1 MFENIVVFRIAMM
14 GFHLYVYYWD
24 DDEHHV
30 GSFLLTNVSEMQKVA
45 DPADVSE
52 LFISAGAKF
61 RDSLGNI
68 WPFLE
73 IFGKI
78 G

>member
-45 DPADVSE
+45 DPADVSV
-52 LFISAGAKF
+52 LFFSAGANF
-61 RDSLGNI
+61 
-68 WPFLE
+68 
-73 IFGKI
+73 
-78 G
+78 